1 MLDTDICIDLLR
13 GIKAVVEK
21 LRTLAPD
28 DCAISAITSFE
39 LFAGA
44 AGARDGR
51 REARKIEK
59 LLELIQEMSFDAKAA
74 RSAGRL
80 RMQLE
85 KAGNRIGP
93 YDLLIAAHAQTLGL
107 VLVTANRREFGRVH
121 GLQIESWR

>member
-1 MLDTDICIDLLR
+1 MKT
-13 GIKAVVEK
+13 VVEK
-21 LRTLAPD
+21 LETLAPD

-44 AGARDGR
+44 AGARDVR
-51 REARKIEK
+51 RETGKIEK
-59 LLELIQEMSFDAKAA
+59 LLEVIQEMSFDANAA
-74 RSAGRL
+74 RSAGQL

-85 KAGNRIGP
+85 ETGSRIGP

-107 VLVTANRREFGRVH
+107 VLVTANKREFGRVN